1 MEANEGLA
9 EMTILVTDTGLT
21 CLTSSRVAPLRKFDE
36 HLVGEMA
43 GYASSVLEGATCTR
57 MEDGASRMA
66 SQEAVM
72 EAVAA
77 VVHDSE
83 AIVVVEG
90 EAVGGGDGIGAEI
103 CAEHHA
109 GIGVVVTG
117 ALGMVV

>member
-43 GYASSVLEGATCTR
+43 RYASSVLEGAACVR

-66 SQEAVM
+66 SHEAVV

-77 VVHDSE
+77 VVQVGE

-90 EAVGGGDGIGAEI
+90 EAVGGGDGIGVEI
-103 CAEHHA
+103 CAEHLV
-109 GIGVVVTG
+109 GMGVVVTG
-117 ALGMVV
+117 ALGAAA